1 MKNTRYNP
9 VILNGILFLFILY
22 LVNLIVKN
30 KQNVE
35 LIEPLQFYHND
46 FKPSFNTHNI
56 EYNRKNKEFM
66 YKKNIISKFNLNS
79 KNSKY
84 IMNNKGRTNSF
95 LKNNNISVPNEIIFN
110 KEKYNNKQN
119 SIEEIIKEVN
129 NKLNYPVVIKPT
141 DQSNSIDV
149 FINIKND
156 YELKNKLEQL
166 SKKYDEL
173 IIQEFIKGNLYR
185 ILIINNKIIDIIVRP
200 LPFVIGTGKHT
211 LQELIDIK
219 NNQQIKEGNYPTKK
233 LNIKFIKSQGFN
245 ISNNNII
252 PKDKY
257 IYLTNIPTYHNGSNP
272 QRINIKKVHKD
283 NIKLFLT
290 TVNLLDA
297 SISGIDFISTDISKS
312 YKNNNRNNNMDK
324 NTSKIIEINSGPDYI
339 FHKNIKPTKNIANL
353 IVTEIKNILDKRIV
367 ET

>member
-1 MKNTRYNP
+1 MKTTSNNP
-9 VILNGILFLFILY
+9 LILNGILFLFILY

-30 KQNVE
+30 KRNGSI
-35 LIEPLQFYHND
+35 IESLQFYHKD
-46 FKPSFNTHNI
+46 FKPFYKQNNI
-56 EYNRKNKEFM
+56 KYNSKNKEFM
-66 YKKNIISKFNLNS
+66 YKKNTISKSILNS

-95 LKNNNISVPNEIIFN
+95 LKKNNIPVPNELIFN
-110 KEKYNNKQN
+110 KETYNNKQTG
-119 SIEEIIKEVN
+119 IEEIIKVVN

-141 DQSNSIDV
+141 NQQNSIDV

-156 YELKNKLEQL
+156 SELKKKLQQL
-166 SKKYDEL
+166 FKKYDEL
-173 IIQEFIKGNLYR
+173 IVQEFIKGNLYR
-185 ILIINNKIIDIIVRP
+185 ILIINNNIIDVLLRP

-211 LQELIDIK
+211 LQDLIDIK
-219 NNQQIKEGNYPTKK
+219 NNQQIKEGNYPTTK
-233 LNIKFIKSQGFN
+233 LNIKFIKSQGFT

-272 QRINIKKVHKD
+272 ERINIEKIHKD
-283 NIKLFLT
+283 NIILFLN
-290 TVNLLDA
+290 TVKILDA
-297 SISGIDFISTDISKS
+297 SIVGIDFISTDISKS
-312 YKNNNRNNNMDK
+312 YKNNNTRNK

-353 IVTEIKNILDKRIV
+353 IAMEVKNILDKRIV